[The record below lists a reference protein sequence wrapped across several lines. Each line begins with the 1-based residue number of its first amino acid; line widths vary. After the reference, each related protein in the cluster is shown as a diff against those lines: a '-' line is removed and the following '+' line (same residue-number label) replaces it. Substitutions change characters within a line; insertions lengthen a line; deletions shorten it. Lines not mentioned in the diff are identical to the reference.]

1 MNSLSMYFILLR
13 IITSLH
19 RLRCVSVFHNLI
31 PKSKFA
37 FNFFFLFS
45 VDFKMFSK
53 TQKATDKMRLFLQ
66 NKVDCSVFLRFLS
79 MSHKKSSKIQAIYDL
94 CKKSLT
100 PANSPLSSQ
109 TIKNLCS
116 LLGNFS
122 FLLWSLYCIIFYIWS
137 SNYPFVSS
145 CDSC

>member
-1 MNSLSMYFILLR
+1 M
-13 IITSLH
+13 TSS
-19 RLRCVSVFHNLI
+19 RAKADGCDIHNLI

-37 FNFFFLFS
+37 FIFLC

-53 TQKATDKMRLFLQ
+53 TQKATDKIRLFLQ

-94 CKKSLT
+94 CKKTLT

-109 TIKNLCS
+109 TIQNLCS

-122 FLLWSLYCIIFYIWS
+122 VFL
-137 SNYPFVSS
+137 
-145 CDSC
+145 